1 MASMDNTDWDQV
13 DNYLAGLLVGDDDVL
28 TGTLQASREAGLPAI
43 NVSPLQGKFLHILAR
58 LMGARRVL
66 EVGALGGYSAIWVGR
81 ALPPPPDG
89 RLISLEVDHHHAAVA
104 RANISNAGL
113 SGTVEVIVGPALESL
128 PRVARDYGPDSFDL
142 AFIDADK
149 PNNAA
154 YYRWALQLV
163 RPGGAIVVDNVV
175 RSGKVADAESTDP
188 SIVGTRQLF
197 ETMARLPEED
207 LPGVAA
213 TALQTVGAK
222 GYDGFSISI
231 VDGPTAGSGLKA

>member
-1 MASMDNTDWDQV
+1 MDNKQWDQV
-13 DNYLAGLLVGDDDVL
+13 DNYLAGMLVGDDDVL
-28 TGTLQASREAGLPAI
+28 ASTLRASTDAGLPAI

-66 EVGALGGYSAIWVGR
+66 EVGSLGGYSAIWLGR
-81 ALPPPPDG
+81 ALPAPPEG

-128 PRVARDYGPDSFDL
+128 PRVAREFGPGTFDL

-175 RSGKVADAESTDP
+175 RDGMVADAESSDP
-188 SIVGTRQLF
+188 SVVGTRQLF
-197 ETMARLPEED
+197 ETMVRAPQED
-207 LPGVAA
+207 LPTVTA
-213 TALQTVGAK
+213 TAIQTVGIK
-222 GYDGFSISI
+222 GYDGFAISI
-231 VDGPTAGSGLKA
+231 VDGPPGGSGANRA